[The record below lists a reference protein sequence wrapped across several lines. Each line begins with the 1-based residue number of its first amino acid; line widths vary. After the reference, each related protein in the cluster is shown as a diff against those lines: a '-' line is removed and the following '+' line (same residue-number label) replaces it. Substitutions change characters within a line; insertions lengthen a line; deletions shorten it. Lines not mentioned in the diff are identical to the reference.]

1 MGLVGIGRLGGRDAL
16 AGWAFDAW
24 ARELEATRD
33 GLVGRASTNVGL
45 FTLRSCRNTHH
56 PIIAL
61 WPISLFDLVLL
72 FIPLTMKSI
81 IGLRSC
87 SGRHPHP
94 HPLSLFMA
102 RSNFSS
108 RAVVG

>member
-45 FTLRSCRNTHH
+45 FTLRLCRNRHH
-56 PIIAL
+56 PIMAL

-72 FIPLTMKSI
+72 FILLIMNQSLLYAPALGVI
-81 IGLRSC
+81 HIHILFLFLRPAQISL
-87 SGRHPHP
+87 PE
-94 HPLSLFMA
+94 LS
-102 RSNFSS
+102 
-108 RAVVG
+108 